1 MPLNFVQQLKAMIYV
16 AVLGVSL
23 TKWFIV
29 GLRSKWLWVR
39 VPLQSLKCRH
49 LLLNANQDFKIKAAI
64 NL

>member
-1 MPLNFVQQLKAMIYV
+1 MNFAQQLRAMTYV

-23 TKWFIV
+23 AKRFSV
-29 GLRSKWLWVR
+29 GLQSKWLWAR